1 MPQPVT
7 LPDLSTRPFHLT
19 VERVMSA
26 PPHVLFAAW
35 TRHFDRWFAAPGSV
49 LMDAKVN
56 GVFFFETAHKFEE
69 QREAQRHPHY
79 GRFMRLE
86 RDRLVELT
94 WGDRKG
100 RHQGRGNGRHRRIG
114 APWRGDSSASH
125 ARGFLRRAVAGP
137 APTGL
142 ADRPRE
148 PRSKDE
154 GRVTA

>member
-7 LPDLSTRPFHLT
+7 LPDLSARPFLLT

-56 GVFFFETAHKFEE
+56 GVFFFETVHKFEE
-69 QREAQRHPHY
+69 KREAERHPHY
-79 GRFMRLE
+79 GRFLRLE

-94 WGDRKG
+94 WVTGREGTKG
-100 RHQGRGNGRHRRIG
+100 AETAVTIEL
-114 APWRGDSSASH
+114 APHDAGTHLRLTH
-125 ARGFLRRAVAGP
+125 AG
-137 APTGL
+137 
-142 ADRPRE
+142 
-148 PRSKDE
+148 
-154 GRVTA
+154 